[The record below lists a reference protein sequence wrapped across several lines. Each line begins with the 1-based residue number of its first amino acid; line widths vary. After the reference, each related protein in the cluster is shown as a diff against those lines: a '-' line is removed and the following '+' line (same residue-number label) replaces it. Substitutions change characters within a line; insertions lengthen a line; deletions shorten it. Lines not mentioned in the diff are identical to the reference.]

1 MDKLLYL
8 LPILACPIM
17 MGAMMWFMMRGNNNT
32 ATATP
37 VQPDPNTQE
46 EIAVLRAEIAT
57 LRAAQPAQAR
67 DATRGTAA

>member
-17 MGAMMWFMMRGNNNT
+17 MGAMMWFMMRGNNT
-32 ATATP
+32 AATP
-37 VQPDPNTQE
+37 AQPDPNTQE

-57 LRAAQPAQAR
+57 LRAQSGQVHNTS
-67 DATRGTAA
+67 DSAA

>member
-17 MGAMMWFMMRGNNNT
+17 MGAMMWFMMRGNNT
-32 ATATP
+32 ATTP
-37 VQPDPNTQE
+37 AQPDPNTQE

-57 LRAAQPAQAR
+57 LRAAQPERAHHTS
-67 DATRGTAA
+67 DSAA

>member
-1 MDKLLYL
+1 MDKLIYL

-17 MGAMMWFMMRGNNNT
+17 MGAMMWFMMRGNNAA
-32 ATATP
+32 ATTP

-57 LRAAQPAQAR
+57 LRAQSGQVHNTS
-67 DATRGTAA
+67 DGAA

>member
-17 MGAMMWFMMRGNNNT
+17 MGAMMWFMMRGNNTT

-57 LRAAQPAQAR
+57 LRAAQSGQAHHTS
-67 DATRGTAA
+67 DSAA